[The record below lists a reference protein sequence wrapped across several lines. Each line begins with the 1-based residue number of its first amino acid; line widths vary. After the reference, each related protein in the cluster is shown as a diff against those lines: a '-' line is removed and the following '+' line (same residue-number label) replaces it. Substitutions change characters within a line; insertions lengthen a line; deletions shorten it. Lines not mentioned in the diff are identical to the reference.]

1 MQKIN
6 FKYTRIFIIFI
17 SLFIFL
23 IFSIYMSLRFGA
35 MNISNN
41 ELFNAVKH
49 PLISSTTQNIIIN
62 IRLPRTIA
70 AIFVGAALSVSGN
83 ITQAL
88 LKNPIADSSVL
99 GINSGAALGL
109 TIAYSIFHG
118 LHYFSIL
125 IACLIGSVITIIILF
140 LISRLEGQGNLTL
153 RILLTGIMLASL
165 FNTLGQLLVITFNLS
180 TTIIGWQA
188 GGLIN
193 INWKMLTFILPFLLI
208 GLAITFTLSYQLN
221 ILSLNHTLSKSLGQ
235 NSKKIMSIFIV
246 LTLILSS
253 SSVALAGSIPFIG
266 LVIPHL
272 FKKCFNQDFRLKL
285 PISALLGA
293 IFLVWV
299 DLISRTIHPPVE
311 TSLGAIVSIIGFPF
325 FILLVRRELK

>member
-6 FKYTRIFIIFI
+6 FKSTRIFIIFI

-41 ELFNAVKH
+41 ELFNAVKY
-49 PLISSTTQNIIIN
+49 PLVSSTTQNIIIN

-125 IACLIGSVITIIILF
+125 IACLIGSAITIIILF
-140 LISRLEGQGNLTL
+140 LISRPKSQGNLTL
-153 RILLTGIMLASL
+153 RILLTGVMLASL

-235 NSKKIMSIFIV
+235 NIKKIMSIFIV
-246 LTLILSS
+246 LILILSS

-272 FKKCFNQDFRLKL
+272 FKKFFNQDFRLKL
-285 PISALLGA
+285 PVSALLGA

-311 TSLGAIVSIIGFPF
+311 TSLSAIVSIIGFPF